1 MRYLVRQRLFAFND
15 SFNITDEY
23 ERPVFQVEG
32 KIFSIGNK
40 LSIYDMSGNKKVY
53 IEQKVFRLL
62 PEYEIY
68 EDERIVARV
77 KKQLTFFKPKMDID
91 SDYGRF
97 EVEGDVFGYN
107 FSILKDGKIIA
118 VVNKKFI
125 SFSDTYA
132 VEVAEGEKDDFV
144 LALVIV
150 IDQVLHDNNKN
161 NS

>member
-1 MRYLVRQRLFAFND
+1 MRYLVRQRIFSFND

-40 LSIYDMSGNKKVY
+40 LNIYDMSENKRVY
-53 IEQKVFRLL
+53 IEQKVFRFL

-68 EDERIVARV
+68 EADRLVAKV
-77 KKQLTFFKPKMDID
+77 KKQLTFFKPKLDIE
-91 SDYGRF
+91 SEYGSF
-97 EVEGDVFGYN
+97 QVEGDVFSYS
-107 FSILKDGKIIA
+107 FSILRDEKLIA
-118 VVNKKFI
+118 TVSKKFI

-150 IDQVLHDNNKN
+150 IDQVLHDNNQN

>member
-1 MRYLVRQRLFAFND
+1 MRYLVRQRIFSFND
-15 SFNITDEY
+15 SFNITDEN

-40 LSIYDMSGNKKVY
+40 LNIYDMNGNNRVY
-53 IEQKVFRLL
+53 IEQKLFRFL

-68 EDERIVARV
+68 EADKLVAKV
-77 KKQLTFFKPKMDID
+77 KKQLTFFKPKLDIY
-91 SDYGRF
+91 SDYGKF

-107 FSILKDGKIIA
+107 FSVVRDGKVIA
-118 VVNKKFI
+118 AVSKKFI
-125 SFSDTYA
+125 SFSDTYG
-132 VEVAEGEKDDFV
+132 VEVAEGERDDFV

-150 IDQVLHDNNKN
+150 IDQVLHDNNQN